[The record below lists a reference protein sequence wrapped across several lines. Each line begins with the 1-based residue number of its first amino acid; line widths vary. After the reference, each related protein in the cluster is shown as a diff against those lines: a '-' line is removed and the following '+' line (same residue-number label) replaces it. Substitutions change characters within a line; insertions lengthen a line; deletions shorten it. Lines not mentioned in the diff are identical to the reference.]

1 MEVWEALKYK
11 DLQNEVYL
19 EEIEGRKA
27 KYYNEKKD
35 IRIVKE
41 DIVKK
46 KQMEDEIE
54 REKRRRIMQLVE
66 DE

>member
-19 EEIEGRKA
+19 EEIEERKA
-27 KYYNEKKD
+27 KYYNEKKES
-35 IRIVKE
+35 RIVKE

-54 REKRRRIMQLVE
+54 REKCRRIMQLVE
-66 DE
+66 EE